1 MAIRLPKGAGKA
13 AVGTV
18 AAAGVGV
25 GIAAAAG
32 ALPGTEDAPQKIT
45 DFFNNATGGIFN
57 FGTTALYA
65 AAAVALILLL
75 K

>member
-1 MAIRLPKGAGKA
+1 MAFKIPKGATK
-13 AVGTV
+13 
-18 AAAGVGV
+18 AAAGAVAVTGVGL

-32 ALPGTEDAPQKIT
+32 ALPGTEGAPGAIG
-45 DFFNNATGGIFN
+45 DFFNNATGGLLN
-57 FGTTALYA
+57 LGSTAMYA